1 MGASRGGYRCRV
13 AEIRTA
19 QPDDVDAI
27 FDLLSTRS
35 RAAFGISE
43 IVREH
48 VAQALNRPSRTDR
61 WVAVADREVVGY
73 AALDS
78 AQDLVHAAVEPS
90 VGDAL
95 LGQAEARARER
106 GFGHISVTTVP
117 EDKPLSSL

>member
-19 QPDDVDAI
+19 QPEDVDGI

-43 IVREH
+43 VVREH
-48 VAQALNRPSRTDR
+48 VALALNRRTGTDR
-61 WVAVADREVVGY
+61 WVAVADGGIAGY

-78 AQDLVHAAVEPS
+78 AQDLVHSAVKPS

-95 LGQAEARARER
+95 LSRAEARAR
-106 GFGHISVTTVP
+106 
-117 EDKPLSSL
+117 